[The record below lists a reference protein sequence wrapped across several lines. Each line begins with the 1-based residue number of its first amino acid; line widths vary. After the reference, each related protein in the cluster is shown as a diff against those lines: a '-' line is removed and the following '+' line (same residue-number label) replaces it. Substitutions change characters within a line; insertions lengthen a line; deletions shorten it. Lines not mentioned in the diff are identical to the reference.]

1 MEATGAHQIRRYEF
15 LVALD
20 DKYEDFCQHFVLDT
34 LADKALSSSRQ
45 MS

>member
-1 MEATGAHQIRRYEF
+1 MEATGPNKIRRYEF

-20 DKYEDFCQHFVLDT
+20 DKYEDFRQHLLLDAI
-34 LADKALSSSRQ
+34 ADKALSSSRR